1 MVSTVVCYSRLS
13 PAANGVRW
21 IWSWC
26 LWLKYC
32 WGNFQHWYF
41 PRRKRHL
48 RWLATNHFSFV
59 SLRMNSLLFF
69 LHLQSYGMISQKI
82 WCSYYAFLS
91 STKFVSTQLISS
103 FLLDR
108 CFHNLNGFLFMD
120 PGSWL
125 HSIHFLTL
133 LVTHIHVD
141 YEQIIFSS
149 WLVIWL
155 YLSTTGLWFW
165 GFCFCI
171 SFLPMRIGGK
181 TSMGYP
187 NHGF

>member
-1 MVSTVVCYSRLS
+1 M
-13 PAANGVRW
+13 W

-26 LWLKYC
+26 SWLKNC

-48 RWLATNHFSFV
+48 RWLAANHFSFV
-59 SLRMNSLLFF
+59 SLHMSSFLFP
-69 LHLQSYGMISQKI
+69 LPLQSYGMISGKTLVFLLGFPYEQEYKI
-82 WCSYYAFLS
+82 C
-91 STKFVSTQLISS
+91 STQLISS
-103 FLLDR
+103 FLPDR

-125 HSIHFLTL
+125 HSIHFLTI

-141 YEQIIFSS
+141 YGQIIFSS
-149 WLVIWL
+149 WLVIWPCL
-155 YLSTTGLWFW
+155 NKIGLLFW

-171 SFLPMRIGGK
+171 LFLPMWIGSK
-181 TSMGYP
+181 TSMGYS
-187 NHGF
+187 NHCF